1 MTGEEFSYMLEPTK
15 LYFVIRNK
23 SHIYNMSSIAFQAKY
38 YIYFSDSLE
47 ELRATIMKQGKTKLA
62 ALCKDRDNTNKA
74 CHLQFLCI
82 SYFE

>member
-1 MTGEEFSYMLEPTK
+1 M
-15 LYFVIRNK
+15 VITR
-23 SHIYNMSSIAFQAKY
+23 IYNMSSIAFQAKY
-38 YIYFSDSLE
+38 YISFSDSLE

-62 ALCKDRDNTNKA
+62 ALCEDRHNTNKA